1 MNWGL
6 VERYKKILYVEKPL
20 LRIYNF
26 GEKEVSFALIY
37 PNTYNLAMSNLGFMS
52 IYYQINIRRDTLCHR
67 GFLPFKGDEKAFYKT
82 NTPLFSLESQVPLK
96 DYDII
101 GFSVSFELD
110 YINILKILEISHI
123 PLEKE
128 KRDERFPLIIAGGP
142 CATFNPEPLTPYI
155 DIFVIGEGEEV
166 IHEVIERYKSLRS
179 YGKQAVLQ
187 GMSSIPGVY
196 VPSMYGV
203 EYHDDGRIKNIQP
216 KGNAPA
222 KVKKRWIKDLSGI
235 QTSSVIISPLSEF
248 KDMYLIE
255 ISRGCWRN
263 CRYCMAGYCYKIPR
277 IRELRDIIN
286 NAKKAKDLGL
296 RVGLVGAAVSDYPYI
311 DELIRELI
319 KQGIK
324 FSVSSLRADS
334 VTPSLVRGLAFSG
347 HKTITIAPEAA
358 SERLR
363 KVINKGIGEE
373 DIFRAVYLAATNNI
387 PNIKLYFIIG
397 LPTEDLEDINQ
408 IIILTKRIIDY
419 LNSINAVYETII
431 LSINP
436 FIPKPFTPFQWF
448 GMDRQ
453 DSLNYKMNIIKE
465 GLTRYKKVKLI
476 LESPKWS
483 IIQGLLSRGDR
494 KLGRVLLKVH
504 QYGGNLSAWRKA
516 LRELEVDFD
525 FYLYRKR
532 DFTEILPWS
541 HINLGIDENY
551 LKREAIKAIKE
562 HGTLPCS
569 LEKCSKCNICSFKGG
584 V

>member
-6 VERYKKILYVEKPL
+6 VERYKKILYAEKPL

-26 GEKEVSFALIY
+26 GEKEVNFALIY

-82 NTPLFSLESQVPLK
+82 NTLLFSLESQVPLK

-286 NAKKAKDLGL
+286 NAKKARDLGL

-465 GLTRYKKVKLI
+465 GLTRYKRVKLI

-516 LRELEVDFD
+516 LRELEIDFD